1 MKKVEKRKSKKKK
14 STEDSKS
21 HMLKP
26 NELVL
31 IGVVF
36 VGVCEFVVRHYGLT
50 WRYLPY
56 AFAVWAVLICRALT
70 AIARRITKSASY
82 FIDNI

>member
-1 MKKVEKRKSKKKK
+1 MKQKRKRKKKDALIK
-14 STEDSKS
+14 DKPKS
-21 HMLKP
+21 HMLKA

-36 VGVCEFVVRHYGLT
+36 VGVCEFVVRQYGLT

-70 AIARRITKSASY
+70 AIAKRITKSASY